1 MSATWAVLSD
11 GKYMKILYRPAG
23 HAGHAGLRVLRG
35 DEYAGL
41 CYRIINH
48 KPRGDTAVAAPSGAE
63 DPVRLQA
70 DFLAAQQQAGAYE
83 RLWLVAPAPVQKRL
97 AACLPAAVTALISAR
112 LNEDWLPRSNADI
125 EIALKDRLD
134 P

>member
-23 HAGHAGLRVLRG
+23 HAGLRVLRG
-35 DEYAGL
+35 DDYAGL
-41 CYRIINH
+41 CYRIINQ

-83 RLWLVAPAPVQKRL
+83 RLLLVAPAPVQKRL
-97 AACLPAAVTALISAR
+97 SARLPAAVTALISAR

-125 EIALKDRLD
+125 ETALKDRLD

>member
-11 GKYMKILYRPAG
+11 GKYMKILYHRAG
-23 HAGHAGLRVLRG
+23 HVGLRVLRG
-35 DEYAGL
+35 DDYAGL

-48 KPRGDTAVAAPSGAE
+48 KPRGDTAVAAPSGTE

-70 DFLAAQQQAGAYE
+70 DFLAAQQQAGAYD
-83 RLWLVAPAPVQKRL
+83 RLLLIAPTAAQKRL
-97 AACLPAAVTALISAR
+97 SACLPAAVTALISAR
-112 LNEDWLPRSNADI
+112 LIEDWLPKSNADI
-125 EIALKDRLD
+125 ETALKDRLD